1 MALNIS
7 LLVAAYLIGGLPSGY
22 IIARFAGHID
32 IRQKGSGNIGTTNVY
47 RALGFRWALVTFL
60 ADALKG
66 FVPVIL
72 VSILSGS
79 DWWNAGAGLLAV
91 LGHLF
96 SPYLRFR
103 GGKGVATAFGAI
115 LCLVPV
121 AALIDLALWA
131 LLAFPFK
138 IISLASLVAAAA
150 LPVIVFVFS
159 PSPAFRLLAIC
170 LLILIVFSHRDN
182 ISRLIRGDEKPVS

>member
-47 RALGFRWALVTFL
+47 RALGFRWALVTFI

-72 VSILSGS
+72 VSLLSGS

-150 LPVIVFVFS
+150 LPILVVVLS